1 MPEKT
6 TFHEDYARQDE
17 VTSGSERSFGLVFAA
32 VFAVIALWPLIDGGA
47 ARLWSLAVAGGL
59 LLVAVVAP
67 RLLAPLNRLW
77 FRFGLLLNRVVNPLI
92 LGMLFFTT
100 ITPIAVI
107 MRLAGKDPLRRR
119 FDGGAKSYWIE
130 RRPPG
135 PEPETM
141 RLQF

>member
-1 MPEKT
+1 MTEKRAI
-6 TFHEDYARQDE
+6 HEDYARQDE
-17 VTSGSERSFGLVFAA
+17 VKPGSERSFGLVFAT
-32 VFAVIALWPLIDGGA
+32 VFAVIALWPLLDGGA
-47 ARLWSLAVAGGL
+47 ARLWSLAVAGGF

-77 FRFGLLLNRVVNPLI
+77 FRFGLGLNRVVNPLI
-92 LGMLFFTT
+92 LGLLFFTT

-107 MRLAGKDPLRRR
+107 MRLAGKDPLQRR